1 MLPKAYRWVGEM
13 REISEFVRDPSGT
26 GEGGE
31 GSGMEKVHEGM
42 ACVYERVER
51 AMREGGEGADKR
63 VLEEFVREA
72 KQVMEKKGE

>member
-1 MLPKAYRWVGEM
+1 M
-13 REISEFVRDPSGT
+13 REISEFVRDPAGT

-31 GSGMEKVHEGM
+31 GSGSGTGGGMGIGMEKVHEGM

-51 AMREGGEGADKR
+51 DLREGGEDRR

-72 KQVMEKKGE
+72 KEVIGKKGD